1 MNAHDRG
8 PVATLHAPAPLIPG
22 KAQSLGEDAAHHLRV
37 VRAGVGD
44 FVALRDGSGGAGE
57 GTLVRLARRA
67 AVVEVA
73 DVHQIPPLAPV
84 HLLAP
89 IADRER
95 MLWLAEKAAE
105 LGVTTWR
112 PVMWRHSKSV
122 SPRGEGTMFQQKL
135 RARMLA
141 ALLQSQGGW
150 LPETF
155 PDATVNRAIAA
166 SPDGTRLLL
175 DAPGEPILANTL
187 TAPVTI
193 ALGPEGGFDDREHEA
208 LVNGGFRPVSLGRSR
223 LRFETAGIAA
233 LAIVRA
239 ALAVN
244 GTPPVE
250 ENLQMS
256 LQRGASG

>member
-1 MNAHDRG
+1 MNAQDRG
-8 PVATLHAPAPLIPG
+8 PVATLYAPEPLVQG
-22 KAQSLGEDAAHHLRV
+22 KAQSLGEEAAHHLRV
-37 VRAGVGD
+37 MRAGVGD
-44 FVALRDGSGGAGE
+44 FIALRDGAGGAGE

-67 AVVEVA
+67 VVV
-73 DVHQIPPLAPV
+73 DVTDVWRIAPLAPV

-112 PVMWRHSKSV
+112 PVLWRHSKSV

-155 PDATVNRAIAA
+155 PDATANRAIAA
-166 SPDGTRLLL
+166 SPEGTRLLL
-175 DAPGEPILANTL
+175 DASGEPILANPI
-187 TAPVTI
+187 TAPATI

-208 LVNGGFRPVSLGRSR
+208 LLNGGFKPVSLGTTR

-239 ALAVN
+239 ALAVSSA
-244 GTPPVE
+244 PSVE
-250 ENLQMS
+250 EDLQIS
-256 LQRGASG
+256 LMRE

>member
-1 MNAHDRG
+1 MNVHDRG
-8 PVATLHAPAPLIPG
+8 PVATLHAPEPLVQG

-44 FVALRDGSGGAGE
+44 FVALRDGAGGAGE

-67 AVVEVA
+67 AVVEVTEA
-73 DVHQIPPLAPV
+73 RQVPQLPPV

-95 MLWLAEKAAE
+95 MLWLAEKVTE
-105 LGVTTWR
+105 LGVSTWR

-166 SPDGTRLLL
+166 SPEGTRLLL
-175 DAPGEPILANTL
+175 DASGEPLLANTL

-193 ALGPEGGFDDREHEA
+193 ALGPEGGFDEREHEA
-208 LVNGGFRPVSLGRSR
+208 LVSGGFTPVSLGSAR

-239 ALAVN
+239 ALAA
-244 GTPPVE
+244 GFAPPAG
-250 ENLQMS
+250 ENPS
-256 LQRGASG
+256 